1 MKRISLFLCTLL
13 ACFLMTSCYVT
24 NYVPLQDDY
33 NQAYKGHS
41 ANEIITQYGAP
52 DRQTDDGAGGRI
64 LIYEKITYNNNASS
78 SYNPYSGGY
87 DASSSMT
94 TKTTYLQFYVNKDNV
109 CYGVKTN
116 LEKMERQK
124 IARTKPTL
132 KEVLLSSGIGMVL
145 GIAVF
150 LLSYK

>member
-1 MKRISLFLCTLL
+1 
-13 ACFLMTSCYVT
+13 MTSCYVT

-94 TKTTYLQFYVNKDNV
+94 TNTTYLQFYVNKDNV

-116 LEKMERQK
+116 LEKMERHK
-124 IARTKPTL
+124 DKKNTRLAWLAGGEILAIF
-132 KEVLLSSGIGMVL
+132 GIL
-145 GIAVF
+145 GLAAIMGD
-150 LLSYK
+150 L

>member
-1 MKRISLFLCTLL
+1 
-13 ACFLMTSCYVT
+13 MTSCYVT

>member
-1 MKRISLFLCTLL
+1 MKRISLFLFALL
-13 ACFLMTSCYVT
+13 GCFLMTSCYVT

-64 LIYEKITYNNNASS
+64 LIYENITYNNNASS
-78 SYNPYSGGY
+78 SYNPY
-87 DASSSMT
+87 MT

-124 IARTKPTL
+124 SEIPKWQKTTL
-132 KEVLLSSGIGMVL
+132 KVSGGVL
-145 GIAVF
+145 IAE
-150 LLSYK
+150 LLAILYFSWNQ

>member
-1 MKRISLFLCTLL
+1 
-13 ACFLMTSCYVT
+13 MTSCYVT

-64 LIYEKITYNNNASS
+64 LIYEE
-78 SYNPYSGGY
+78 
-87 DASSSMT
+87 SSSMT

-116 LEKMERQK
+116 LEKMERHK
-124 IARTKPTL
+124 DKKNTRLAWLVGGEILAIF
-132 KEVLLSSGIGMVL
+132 GIL
-145 GIAVF
+145 GSAAIMGD
-150 LLSYK
+150 L